1 MAAFAVL
8 CVVGAEAM
16 LGDRRNHRGPGGL
29 VPDKLTD
36 AVQVA

>member
-1 MAAFAVL
+1 VATALDRHLVL
-8 CVVGAEAM
+8 SFPIE
-16 LGDRRNHRGPGGL
+16 